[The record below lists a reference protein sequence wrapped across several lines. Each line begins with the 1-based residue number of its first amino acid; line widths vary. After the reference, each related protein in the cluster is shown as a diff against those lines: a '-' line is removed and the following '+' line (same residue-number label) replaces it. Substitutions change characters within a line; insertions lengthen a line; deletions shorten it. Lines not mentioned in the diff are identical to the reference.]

1 MPCCSIATTV
11 HFRIVKTTTLTVK
24 DVTMSDG
31 LDERRKAL
39 EESYFEKENQ
49 EKLAELSKKGAGH
62 RLSPVTGKPM
72 VREVIHGVTID
83 RCEDSKGIWLDAG
96 ELEELVKV
104 LGNKEKEEKEGW
116 ITTFFGRL
124 ITPESSK

>member
-1 MPCCSIATTV
+1 
-11 HFRIVKTTTLTVK
+11 
-24 DVTMSDG
+24 MSDG

-39 EESYFEKENQ
+39 EDSYFEKENQ
-49 EKLAELSKKGAGH
+49 EKLAELSKKGSGR

-72 VREVIHGVTID
+72 VREVIHGVTVD
-83 RCEDSKGIWLDAG
+83 RCEDSNGIWLDAG

-104 LGNKEKEEKEGW
+104 LSTKEKQETEGW

-124 ITPESSK
+124 ITPEAKK

>member
-1 MPCCSIATTV
+1 
-11 HFRIVKTTTLTVK
+11 
-24 DVTMSDG
+24 MSDG

-39 EESYFEKENQ
+39 EESYFENENKQ
-49 EKLAELSKKGAGH
+49 KLEELSRKGAGH

-72 VREVIHGVTID
+72 VREVIHGVTVD

-96 ELEELVKV
+96 ELEELLQV
-104 LGNKEKEEKEGW
+104 LGTKAKEGTDGW

-124 ITPESSK
+124 ITPESK